1 MASVAST
8 DPLTLL
14 KLPEVNER
22 EAILDGER
30 SEHRSANI
38 IEIIN
43 VNERE
48 ALLDGERSEHRSA
61 NVIEIIKHE

>member
-14 KLPEVNER
+14 KLSEMNER

-30 SEHRSANI
+30 SEHRSANF
-38 IEIIN
+38 IEIIR
-43 VNERE
+43 RE
-48 ALLDGERSEHRSA
+48 
-61 NVIEIIKHE
+61 